1 VQGTAGFRARLSAV
15 DQSLTAALTLPA
27 RLRGAQLAALALA
40 HSGDSPVW
48 GALVVAAWFL
58 GDHDWKVRALVC
70 AIGLVVVEVAVI
82 LLKMVFRRRRPAG
95 ELGRI
100 YRRADPYSFPSG
112 HAARA
117 ALLCILAAQL
127 GPVAALAAIA
137 IWSPIMVLSR
147 IAVGIHYVF
156 DVVAGVILGCGL
168 TAALLL
174 VVPTVAARV

>member
-1 VQGTAGFRARLSAV
+1 LASA
-15 DQSLTAALTLPA
+15 DHSLTAALTLPA
-27 RLRGAQLAALALA
+27 RLRGTQRAALALA

-48 GALVVAAWFL
+48 GVLVVAAWFL
-58 GDHDWKVRALVC
+58 GDHGWKVRALVY

-82 LLKMVFRRRRPAG
+82 ALKMVFRRHRPPG

-117 ALLCILAAQL
+117 VLLCILAWQL
-127 GPVAALAAIA
+127 GPVAALVAIA
-137 IWSPIMVLSR
+137 IWSPLMVLAR

-156 DVVAGVILGCGL
+156 DVVAGIILGCGL
-168 TAALLL
+168 TAALLVFVP
-174 VVPTVAARV
+174 VVARWV